1 MTHVPEVTPPLP
13 NPTNQ
18 NFSTELS
25 ILQEKKTKQ
34 KNRKQKQNNNKLT
47 SKHINK
53 SFILFLKST
62 KHLTDNFST

>member
-25 ILQEKKTKQ
+25 ILQEKKQNKKTEN
-34 KNRKQKQNNNKLT
+34 KNKTTTNWQANT
-47 SKHINK
+47 
-53 SFILFLKST
+53 
-62 KHLTDNFST
+62 